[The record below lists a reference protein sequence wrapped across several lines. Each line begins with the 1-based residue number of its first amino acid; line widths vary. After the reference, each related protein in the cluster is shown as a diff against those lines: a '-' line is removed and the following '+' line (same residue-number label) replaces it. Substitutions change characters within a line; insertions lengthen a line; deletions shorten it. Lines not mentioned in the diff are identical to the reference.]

1 MQNSSILNVK
11 IANRKVGTSH
21 KTACTILIPML
32 PFKTETKLCEAVIV
46 LAKIYYVQVEEEF
59 HCILH
64 MCLST
69 VLCNDGD
76 IRLEGGSV
84 EEEGRVEI
92 CINEVWGTVC
102 DDSFTNVDAN
112 VVCGQL
118 RYSRYSELCNSSP
131 SVFWYCYVVVGYIY
145 VIMFTTSKIF
155 RFVRAAN

>member
-1 MQNSSILNVK
+1 MK
-11 IANRKVGTSH
+11 ISVHKVGQATKQHVQSY
-21 KTACTILIPML
+21 TYVTI
-32 PFKTETKLCEAVIV
+32 ELCEPVIA
-46 LAKIYYVQVEEEF
+46 LAKIYYVQVEKEF

-64 MCLST
+64 TCLST

-118 RYSRYSELCNSSP
+118 RYSRYSELYTVN
-131 SVFWYCYVVVGYIY
+131 
-145 VIMFTTSKIF
+145 FT
-155 RFVRAAN
+155 VRI